1 MFFNLKSTGNEWNQ
15 LKDDAF
21 SKHVLLLFLPSWSLL
36 EYHYMKKEK
45 INTKV
50 SSKFQTSFTIDVNVH
65 EPPQL

>member
-1 MFFNLKSTGNEWNQ
+1 MFFNLKSISNEWNQ

-21 SKHVLLLFLPSWSLL
+21 SKYVLLLFLPSRSLL
-36 EYHYMKKEK
+36 EYHHMKKEK

-65 EPPQL
+65 EHPQL